1 MRSYKIQ
8 LLLLIPCFFV
18 ANGCFYKAQKTTEQK
33 ENILPVK
40 VIAVLPVKSKSN
52 QNMATPELLRKK
64 LCDELHFRGYDT
76 IPLSALDEKLN
87 AVHPSSDPMTSTK
100 FSVQSLPEFFEFDAV
115 MDCKLLQDSHKKS
128 FFIHPLSSR
137 QSVNC
142 VARQRTSFFGVAR
155 RRLKTVILIL
165 PLRELKEKSTKI
177 TKILLLKL
185 WTSYLRNYPTGR
197 ISVKVNKIF

>member
-128 FFIHPLSSR
+128 FFYSPIIIEAKCELRRKTTDELLWSGQEKAQNRNFDLTPKGIER
-137 QSVNC
+137 KIYEDYENI
-142 VARQRTSFFGVAR
+142 VAEVVDK
-155 RRLKTVILIL
+155 LLEKL
-165 PLRELKEKSTKI
+165 PDGPNLR
-177 TKILLLKL
+177 
-185 WTSYLRNYPTGR
+185 
-197 ISVKVNKIF
+197 